1 MLFDIDINLFLKR
14 HKIFN
19 QHAFYCSNSP
29 SQLKK
34 TEGQGSPRGQGHL
47 RSEGISEIK
56 TEERKGERIRKVNI
70 STKLLFG
77 HKNKIVNSVTQFI
90 SVESLKFI
98 GASFRGLLIFYRLV
112 GT

>member
-1 MLFDIDINLFLKR
+1 MFLKR

-34 TEGQGSPRGQGHL
+34 TGQGSPRGQGHL

-70 STKLLFG
+70 STKLLLG

-90 SVESLKFI
+90 TVESLKFI
-98 GASFRGLLIFYRLV
+98 GASFSWIADIL
-112 GT
+112 